1 MTQWIT
7 TSILFGL
14 CLQYSQCFDL
24 PGMWVLNFIFK

>member
-24 PGMWVLNFIFK
+24 PGL